1 MLNLEQIEKMTEDF
15 IDLQIKELNEKEKRE
30 NEIIKKIY
38 RNKAFI
44 FENLNN
50 NNIVFDFEI
59 IENNLDEQEYYSCD
73 IYAKFNEIFLFLIKD
88 YTYEDYSKEIFLTL
102 EEINKIKEYKRQKDK
117 ENQKE
122 EFLEFEI

>member
-1 MLNLEQIEKMTEDF
+1 MLKIKQLEKLENDYL
-15 IDLQIKELNEKEKRE
+15 DLQIKELNEKEKRE

-38 RNKAFI
+38 QNKAFI

-50 NNIVFDFEI
+50 NNIIFDFEI
-59 IENNLDEQEYYSCD
+59 IENNLDEEYYSCD
-73 IYAKFNEIFLFLIKD
+73 IYVKFNEIFLFLIKD
-88 YTYEDYSKEIFLTL
+88 YTYQDYSKEIFLTL

>member
-38 RNKAFI
+38 QNKAFI

>member
-38 RNKAFI
+38 QNKAFI

-88 YTYEDYSKEIFLTL
+88 YIYEDYSKEIFLTL

-117 ENQKE
+117 ENIE
-122 EFLEFEI
+122 EDLEYEI

>member
-38 RNKAFI
+38 QNKAFI

-73 IYAKFNEIFLFLIKD
+73 IYAKFNEIFLFF
-88 YTYEDYSKEIFLTL
+88 YSSCTVSNDICARTSGVLF
-102 EEINKIKEYKRQKDK
+102 
-117 ENQKE
+117 
-122 EFLEFEI
+122 

>member
-1 MLNLEQIEKMTEDF
+1 MLKIKQLEKLENDY

-38 RNKAFI
+38 QNKAFI

-50 NNIVFDFEI
+50 NNIAFDFEI
-59 IENNLDEQEYYSCD
+59 IENNLYEEYYSCD

-88 YTYEDYSKEIFLTL
+88 YTYQDYSKEIFLTL
-102 EEINKIKEYKRQKDK
+102 EK
-117 ENQKE
+117 
-122 EFLEFEI
+122 